1 MRFKLWLTAIL
12 AVGLFIT
19 GCESKKDVSPKSFF
33 TFKIGDSI
41 YQSSSTE
48 ASLGVDKETGKPIL
62 TIDGV
67 TNNFRQHM
75 DLQIIFADSAVAGK
89 YTTDIFVTL
98 SDINTGT
105 VSYYNVGTGVTIN
118 LTSINSKHAEGTFF
132 GNLTSGEIE
141 KPLTDGTFQVNY

>member
-1 MRFKLWLTAIL
+1 MRFKLWLAAIL

-19 GCESKKDVSPKSFF
+19 GCDTKKDVTPKSYF
-33 TFKIGDSI
+33 TFRIGDSI

-48 ASLGVDKETGKPIL
+48 GSLGVDKETGRPTLI
-62 TIDGV
+62 IDGV
-67 TNNFRQHM
+67 TNNFKQHM
-75 DLQIIFADSAVAGK
+75 DLQILFPDTAIAGK
-89 YTTDIFVTL
+89 YTTDIFITL

-105 VSYYNVGTGVTIN
+105 VSYYNVSTGVTVN

-132 GNLTSGEIE
+132 GTLTSGEIE